1 MAGAM
6 TRRRE
11 GMLMNAKGRGNAM
24 LVPTI
29 VMGALALAL
38 LLLAYFRGQ
47 GEHVA
52 GARTGLELTAQVL
65 PLLLFAFL
73 AAGLVQ
79 VLLPKE
85 MISTWIGPGSGL
97 RGILLG
103 TAAGIVTPGGPFVSM
118 PVAAGLLKTGA
129 GVGTIVAFMTAWS
142 LWAVARLPMELG
154 ILGWKFAAI
163 RLACTLF
170 FPPIAGLLATT
181 FFGRVNLT

>member
-1 MAGAM
+1 
-6 TRRRE
+6 
-11 GMLMNAKGRGNAM
+11 MLI
-24 LVPTI
+24 PTI

-38 LLLAYFRGQ
+38 LCVGYFRGQ

-52 GARTGLELTAQVL
+52 GAKTGLQLTAQVL

-79 VLLPKE
+79 TLLPKE
-85 MISTWIGPGSGL
+85 LISTWIGPGSGL

-103 TAAGIVTPGGPFVSM
+103 TAAGVFTPGGPFVSM
-118 PVAAGLLKTGA
+118 PIAAGLLRTGA
-129 GVGTIVAFMTAWS
+129 GVGTIVAFLTAWS
-142 LWAVARLPMELG
+142 LWAVARLPLELG

-170 FPPIAGLLATT
+170 FPPIAGLLATAV
-181 FFGRVNLT
+181 FGRVDLR